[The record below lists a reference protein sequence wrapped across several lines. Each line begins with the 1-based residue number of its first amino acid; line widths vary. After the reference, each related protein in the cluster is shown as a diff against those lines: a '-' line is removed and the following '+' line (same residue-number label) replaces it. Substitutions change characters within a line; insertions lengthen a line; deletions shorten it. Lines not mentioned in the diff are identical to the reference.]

1 MHRPRHLDAHTLA
14 LLLERLPGARGAFEV
29 CGYLAA
35 LVTAPNHVPQDEWLP
50 DVLGEGYTAH
60 DGAEEAVEEVFAFYQ
75 GIYERLVRGE
85 SVGPPVDVDAIGAW
99 AQGYCDAAEADVIWS
114 NDRPGARL
122 LVLIDDIGASLE
134 SERDVSEAIREAEEA
149 LARDAE
155 AEDDASAGDDG
166 GAGAQVIHL
175 APPHVA
181 LVTDDI
187 VDDEDD
193 EDDEGEPISAADFEL
208 TQEQIEDMAE
218 ELDDLARLA
227 FVYWRE
233 ARGKRTV
240 DATPLLPN
248 PRPVRAAAKVSRN
261 APCPCGSGKKYKV
274 CCGADA

>member
-50 DVLGEGYTAH
+50 DVLGEGYAAH
-60 DGAEEAVEEVFAFYQ
+60 EGADEAVEEVFAFYQ

-85 SVGPPVDVDAIGAW
+85 SVGPPVDVD
-99 AQGYCDAAEADVIWS
+99 EADVTWC
-114 NDRPGARL
+114 NDRAGSRI
-122 LVLIDDIGASLE
+122 LVIIDDLGASLE

-149 LARDAE
+149 MAREADEDEPVGARD
-155 AEDDASAGDDG
+155 DDG
-166 GAGAQVIHL
+166 PGAQVIHL

-187 VDDEDD
+187 GDDDDDDDED
-193 EDDEGEPISAADFEL
+193 PSAAADFEL

-227 FVYWRE
+227 FVYWRH

-240 DATPLLPN
+240 DASPLLPN
-248 PRPVRAAAKVSRN
+248 PRPARAAAKVSRN